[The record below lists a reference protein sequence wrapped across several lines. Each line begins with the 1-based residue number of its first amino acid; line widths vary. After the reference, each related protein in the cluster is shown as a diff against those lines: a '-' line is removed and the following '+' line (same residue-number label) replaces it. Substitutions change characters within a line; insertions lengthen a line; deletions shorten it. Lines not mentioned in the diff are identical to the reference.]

1 MTRSLLFLL
10 AVLLPSSATAPD
22 PVDGVFGLSPAAATN
37 SVAVEMEQPP
47 GQVLTG
53 VRWYHNDGTQTF
65 PRLRLLE
72 AAEGV
77 APDLQDTGL
86 LLAELGGASLAWGDV
101 TLPQP
106 VTSTT
111 GRIFAVL
118 DFPAIDRTGE
128 GAGGGP
134 GIGYV
139 QEESGLAPRA
149 YVTPDGL
156 AWIRVRG
163 DTRIALEPVWSASKR
178 DGVASLARLARSR
191 SAGTAGPDPVLEPST
206 GPVLAVH
213 PNPFNP
219 RTSIQLRLDHGQPVR
234 VEIVDVRGRRV
245 ATILRGQLP
254 ARVHTLVWGGRDR
267 QGAQVASGVY
277 VVRAEVGR
285 TVHLQRVSL
294 VR

>member
-1 MTRSLLFLL
+1 MTRFLL
-10 AVLLPSSATAPD
+10 VLLVAFLPSSATALD

-72 AAEGV
+72 ATEGT

-118 DFPAIDRTGE
+118 DFPVADRTGE

-139 QEESGLAPRA
+139 QEAGGLAPRA
-149 YVTPDGL
+149 YVTPDGFT
-156 AWIRVRG
+156 WIRVRG
-163 DTRIALEPVWSASKR
+163 DTRIALEPVWGASKSDR
-178 DGVASLARLARSR
+178 VMSLSELARGRATEGKGSDLAQES
-191 SAGTAGPDPVLEPST
+191 SKGPILS
-206 GPVLAVH
+206 VH

-219 RTSIQLRLDHGQPVR
+219 RTSIQLRVDREQPIR
-234 VEIVDVRGRRV
+234 VEVVDVRGRRV
-245 ATILRGQLP
+245 ATILRGRLP
-254 ARVHTLVWGGRDR
+254 AGVHTLVWEGRDN

-277 VVRAEVGR
+277 LVRAEIG
-285 TVHLQRVSL
+285 TAVHVQRVGL